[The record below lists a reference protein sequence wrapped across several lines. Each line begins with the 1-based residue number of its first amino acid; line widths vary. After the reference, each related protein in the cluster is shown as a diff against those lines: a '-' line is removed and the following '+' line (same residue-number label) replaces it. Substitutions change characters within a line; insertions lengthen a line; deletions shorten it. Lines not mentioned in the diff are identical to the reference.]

1 MAQAGAAHPYTPAQ
15 AGASTQRARRFNLN
29 PGLRRGERNWAGTDV
44 LLHAVLEV
52 AGVVG

>member
-1 MAQAGAAHPYTPAQ
+1 MLKQPA
-15 AGASTQRARRFNLN
+15 SSARV
-29 PGLRRGERNWAGTDV
+29 AVGTDV